1 MGFLGLRPG
10 LVSIVLQF
18 VVVLITFS
26 PCSLQGVFVYR
37 QYMCCSGMGSCSQGP
52 PLWRD
57 SVVKIS
63 KDAVKVVKS
72 SNNKGSKMVVT
83 SSKNVVRIFFA
94 FTTLTATKKAYRI
107 LPHLWKILEK
117 SGISPLFSWLQLL
130 LFTTFY
136 CQTGKKCKKMAVKS
150 LAVKL

>member
-1 MGFLGLRPG
+1 MKKIFLFFSGFHP
-10 LVSIVLQF
+10 
-18 VVVLITFS
+18 IT
-26 PCSLQGVFVYR
+26 
-37 QYMCCSGMGSCSQGP
+37 
-52 PLWRD
+52 LWRD

-107 LPHLWKILEK
+107 YGKFWKDLEFPPYFLG
-117 SGISPLFSWLQLL
+117 SLYYFLL
-130 LFTTFY
+130 LFTAKLENI
-136 CQTGKKCKKMAVKS
+136 GSKKFGSKIVVKMK
-150 LAVKL
+150 

>member
-1 MGFLGLRPG
+1 M
-10 LVSIVLQF
+10 
-18 VVVLITFS
+18 
-26 PCSLQGVFVYR
+26 
-37 QYMCCSGMGSCSQGP
+37 
-52 PLWRD
+52 
-57 SVVKIS
+57 VKIS

-117 SGISPLFSWLQLL
+117 SGISPLFSWFQLL

-136 CQTGKKCKKMAVKS
+136 CQTGKYWQILAVKS

>member
-1 MGFLGLRPG
+1 MKDHPTEEQATLEN
-10 LVSIVLQF
+10 F
-18 VVVLITFS
+18 VHHSHPLNLNT
-26 PCSLQGVFVYR
+26 
-37 QYMCCSGMGSCSQGP
+37 
-52 PLWRD
+52 LWRD

-136 CQTGKKCKKMAVKS
+136 CQTGKYWQ
-150 LAVKL
+150 

>member
-1 MGFLGLRPG
+1 M
-10 LVSIVLQF
+10 F
-18 VVVLITFS
+18 VVSYVKTKTVDSINGRIVQLVVEKDTDVVAFLEG
-26 PCSLQGVFVYR
+26 CHHTQVT
-37 QYMCCSGMGSCSQGP
+37 
-52 PLWRD
+52 LWRD

-107 LPHLWKILEK
+107 YGKFWKDLEFPPYFLG
-117 SGISPLFSWLQLL
+117 SFYYFLL
-130 LFTTFY
+130 LFTAKLENI
-136 CQTGKKCKKMAVKS
+136 GSKKFGSKIVVKMK
-150 LAVKL
+150 